1 MYKLQTK
8 NKLQVKQTRP
18 RPMSSTL
25 IMYMQNDETEHSHYS
40 RSQTRISDPS
50 VIERIKRMSYTEILS

>member
-8 NKLQVKQTRP
+8 SKLQVKQS
-18 RPMSSTL
+18 RPMSSSL
-25 IMYMQNDETEHSHYS
+25 IMYMQNDETEYSHYS
-40 RSQTRISDPS
+40 RRQTRISDPS